1 VLEPAPPGPLE
12 VSESHL
18 ENELVRVELG
28 DDGSLARVWDKS
40 AGRDALAGRGN
51 QLWLYV
57 DKPREWDAWDV
68 EAGDLSAGRELREL
82 DSLEVVESGPHRAA
96 IRVERSFRDSTIR
109 QDIRLWANSA
119 RIDLHTTIDWH
130 ERRLMLKAR
139 FPLAVRSQ
147 TASFETAFG
156 VVERPTHTNT
166 TWEQARFEV
175 AGHRFADLSE
185 PGYGVALLNDGKY
198 GHEALGSTLALSLL
212 RSPVFP
218 DTLADEGTQTF
229 TYALLPHAGS
239 WLDGGVLMEAE
250 DLNRPLF
257 ARPVSAARPLSWR
270 AAGLPGLPLA
280 LGALKP
286 REDGGGLVLRA
297 YEPQG
302 MRGRVGIELPAGWTA
317 ESELNLLE
325 DVQGPPSHSF
335 GPFGVRSWLLRRAD
349 TAA

>member
-1 VLEPAPPGPLE
+1 M
-12 VSESHL
+12 
-18 ENELVRVELG
+18 RVELG
-28 DDGSLARVWDKS
+28 DDGSLARVWDKR

-57 DKPREWDAWDV
+57 DKPREWDAWDI

-82 DSLEVVESGPHRAA
+82 DSLAVVESGPHRAA

-119 RIDLHTTIDWH
+119 RIELHTTIDWH

-198 GHEALGSTLALSLL
+198 GHEARGSTLALSLL

-250 DLNRPLF
+250 DLNRPLL
-257 ARPVSAARPLSWR
+257 ARRVSAARPVSWR
-270 AAGLPGLPLA
+270 AAALPRPA
-280 LGALKP
+280 A
-286 REDGGGLVLRA
+286 RRSA
-297 YEPQG
+297 
-302 MRGRVGIELPAGWTA
+302 RSSRSRTAAGWCCAPTNRRA
-317 ESELNLLE
+317 RAGASASSCPRAGRRKPTSTCSRTSRVPL
-325 DVQGPPSHSF
+325 PMPSA
-335 GPFGVRSWLLRRAD
+335 PFGVRSWLLRRAAG
-349 TAA
+349 TEGQP